1 MHTARLPLIPKQSRY
16 EAVEQASLETQPSL
30 PSELPRVGGAT
41 LGPVE
46 PPLITSVHW
55 ANRLSRPYLS
65 ARRAASALCGSGLNP
80 AGPDSRAFSHRSE
93 AKRASKNSSC
103 TPHLQV
109 NRLPGCCSLFVP
121 HRRLSARAGSAFGG
135 KPTCGRQA
143 CLRRTGRRHGQRMRS
158 RARLPDSPRTSS
170 PRAVIIA
177 ARIAGR

>member
-1 MHTARLPLIPKQSRY
+1 MHVERLPLIPKPTRY

-46 PPLITSVHW
+46 PPLITSVHR

-65 ARRAASALCGSGLNP
+65 APRAASALCGSGLNP
-80 AGPDSRAFSHRSE
+80 AGPDSRAFPHRSE
-93 AKRASKNSSC
+93 ANRASKNSSC

-109 NRLPGCCSLFVP
+109 NRLPACCSLFVP

-143 CLRRTGRRHGQRMRS
+143 SLRRTGQPRGRGSRMTAQPTCS
-158 RARLPDSPRTSS
+158 LSGC
-170 PRAVIIA
+170 IA
-177 ARIAGR
+177 